1 MVRQR
6 YQAAVGRV
14 RKLVV
19 CGATGLLLWGSQVL
33 GADLVPVDQPSSP
46 VAASAAQE
54 AAQAELTASVA
65 NASAELQEADA
76 ESGAVR
82 QTSFQPTTSVAPS
95 QPSAPTRL
103 DPVDVV
109 AEPPAPVN
117 LNPQLPAP
125 TNAFADTVFD
135 SPFFAAPV
143 QGYAA
148 GSSTTAAKINIP
160 NIDFPGIVNTVTSDL
175 IKDRQIVTFENAL
188 RNVPNV
194 IPRTGAGFR
203 SDEFY
208 IRGFNVG
215 FGGNDFRKDGF
226 RDSSW
231 VMREVQNIER
241 IEVLK
246 GPASTLYGNAANPA
260 GLINVVTKKPLND
273 RFAFVNAQFGSYGF
287 FRQTADVNSPLFG
300 NDNLLSRTNVA
311 FQESDSFRDFV
322 FVDRAFLSQALTFN
336 LSDDTS
342 LTFLGEYLH
351 DTRVT
356 DRGLIFFPNTP
367 TGNPFAMKRSTYLGQ
382 PGDRNQYEDGQFN
395 LFLNHA
401 FNDRWN
407 ARLGYVG
414 NWSGEQRD
422 NYDTRGL
429 VGQNATRQY
438 VLQRSIAQDQY
449 FIGDLTGEVSGPLW
463 DHKVL
468 VGTELGT
475 TINDVFSR
483 NSTVTG
489 FPLNIFNPYSTP
501 GANYGL
507 YPAIPTLAAPLT
519 SGSQQDN
526 YGVYFQDM
534 IEFSPYLKA
543 LVGFRSSWT
552 NQKGFSNATQTYQE
566 FNAVTPRYGIVLEPL
581 PGDLSYYIAYSETYN
596 PVTGFA
602 AGPTPGS
609 TVPLQPESGWGFDL
623 GTKMRLRDNLWFNVG
638 YFDIERT
645 NVVQAVPNSVPPVNV
660 QFGMVRSTGMEV
672 ELIGNITERWSITNG
687 FGMADARIERDRVA
701 ANVGKHLTN
710 SPYWQGNLWTRYNF
724 VQSENRVVGM
734 GFGMYYT
741 DYWHIS
747 ADNLY
752 SLPGYTRFDLGFFND
767 YRRLKSSLYI
777 ENLTDTVYASGA
789 NGSTTVLPGAPITLR
804 GNIGWAF

>member
-1 MVRQR
+1 MVRTR
-6 YQAAVGRV
+6 TYRETVGRV
-14 RKLVV
+14 RKLAV
-19 CGATGLLLWGSQVL
+19 CSATGLLLWGTQVL
-33 GADLVPVDQPSSP
+33 GADLVPAELQKTAAGGAPSG
-46 VAASAAQE
+46 V
-54 AAQAELTASVA
+54 ELTA
-65 NASAELQEADA
+65 
-76 ESGAVR
+76 
-82 QTSFQPTTSVAPS
+82 FQPQAPAAPTPAAAPTPPNV
-95 QPSAPTRL
+95 PSAPTTTL
-103 DPVDVV
+103 EPVEVV

-117 LNPQLPAP
+117 LTPQLPAP

-160 NIDFPGIVNTVTSDL
+160 NIDFPGIVNTVTQDL
-175 IKDRQIVTFENAL
+175 IRDRQIVTFENAL

-215 FGGNDFRKDGF
+215 FSGNDFRKDGF

-231 VMREVQNIER
+231 VNREVQNIER

-246 GPASTLYGNAANPA
+246 GPASTIYGAASTPA
-260 GLINVVTKKPLND
+260 GLINVVTKKPLNE
-273 RFAFVNAQFGSYGF
+273 RFAFVNAQFGSYDF
-287 FRQTADVNSPLFG
+287 FRQTADVNTPLFG
-300 NDNLLSRTNVA
+300 SDDLLSRTNIAV
-311 FQESDSFRDFV
+311 QESDSFRDFV
-322 FVDRAFLSQALTFN
+322 FVDRVFWAQAFTWN

-351 DTRVT
+351 DSRMT
-356 DRGLIFFPNTP
+356 DRGLVFYPNTP
-367 TGNPFAMKRSTYLGQ
+367 AGDPFAMKRRTFLGQ
-382 PGDRNQYEDGQFN
+382 PTDRNNYEDGQFN

-401 FNDRWN
+401 FNDRWQ

-414 NWSGEQRD
+414 NWSGEQRN
-422 NYDTRGL
+422 NYDTRGV
-429 VGQNATRQY
+429 VGNNATRQF

-449 FIGDLTGEVSGPLW
+449 FIGDLTGDIAGPLW

-475 TINDVFSR
+475 TINDTFSR
-483 NSTVTG
+483 NSVVTG
-489 FPLNIFNPYSTP
+489 FPINIFDPFTTP
-501 GANYGL
+501 GANYSL
-507 YPAIPTLAAPLT
+507 YPQTPTLAAAQTNGL
-519 SGSQQDN
+519 QQDN
-526 YGVYFQDM
+526 YGVYFQDL
-534 IEFSPYLKA
+534 IEFSPYLKG

-566 FNAVTPRYGIVLEPL
+566 FDAITPRYGLVLEPL
-581 PGDLSYYIAYSETYN
+581 PGELSYYVAYSETFN
-596 PVTGFA
+596 PVTGLR

-609 TVPLQPESGWGFDL
+609 TEPLDPEAGWGFDL
-623 GTKMRLRDNLWFNVG
+623 GTKMLLKENLWLNVG

-645 NVVQAVPNSVPPVNV
+645 NVVQAVTPPTNPPTNV

-672 ELIGNITERWSITNG
+672 ELVGDITERWSIING
-687 FGMADARIERDRVA
+687 YGMADARIERDRVPT
-701 ANVGKHLTN
+701 NVGKHLTN

-724 VQSENRVVGM
+724 VQRPERVIGL

-741 DYWHIS
+741 DFWHIS

-767 YRRLKSSLYI
+767 FRRLKSSLYI
-777 ENLTDTVYASGA
+777 ENLTNEIYASGA

-804 GNIGWAF
+804 GNIGFAF